1 MRLLRQFLIVTR
13 HEIVDAFRSKRAITL
28 ILLYLLGAIAACN
41 LFVYSLH
48 KIENE
53 LVEAMGL
60 VPYDEAGGAT
70 RVLWKSQHFRNML
83 TGLVGDGDLT
93 AQLLSIPPLAIFF
106 GWVALSFTPLLV
118 ILMSTSRI
126 AEEVGTS
133 SARFVLFRTTRGT
146 WCCGKFAGQAV
157 LLLSAL
163 LLSAVAA
170 WIVGIIRMPSFDPVH
185 SFTAIMF
192 YGLKAW
198 VYSLSY
204 LGLALG
210 VSQLSRSPV
219 IATGI
224 GLVMMT
230 ILTVVAALSNHWRG
244 FGWFRILDI
253 THALT
258 PRGNHMALWHP
269 DLAHLVPG
277 LIILPALGFLY
288 FSIGHLFFARRDL

>member
-1 MRLLRQFLIVTR
+1 MRVFLQFLIVTR

-28 ILLYLLGAIAACN
+28 ILLYLLGSIAACN

-48 KIENE
+48 RIEDE

-60 VPYDEAGGAT
+60 VPYGEAGGVT
-70 RVLWKSQHFRNML
+70 RALWNSDHFRHML
-83 TGLVGDGDLT
+83 TGLIGDREL
-93 AQLLSIPPLAIFF
+93 AVQLLSIPPLAIFF

-118 ILMSTSRI
+118 ILMSTPRI

-133 SARFVLFRTTRGT
+133 SARFVLFRTTRGS
-146 WCCGKFAGQAV
+146 WCCGKFAGQSV

-170 WIVGIIRMPSFDPVH
+170 WVVGLIRMPSFDQVH
-185 SFTAIMF
+185 SLTAILS

-198 VYSLSY
+198 VYAIAY
-204 LGLALG
+204 IGLALG

-224 GLVMMT
+224 ALVMMT
-230 ILTVVAALSNHWRG
+230 ILTGVATASGHWRG
-244 FGWFRILDI
+244 PGWFRILDI
-253 THALT
+253 TYLLT

-269 DLAHLVPG
+269 DFAHLVPG

-288 FSIGHLFFARRDL
+288 FSVGHVFFSRRDL